1 MGFRRFWLTMAD
13 KEIKVH
19 RRVIRMILT
28 MIQRAK
34 NDRSV
39 RRVLPVYDNGLDWYN
54 FALVVSLQSQI
65 AYAKM
70 SPQEIL
76 GNIRDWKHVLD

>member
-1 MGFRRFWLTMAD
+1 MLCTDLSSFAHCIMGVSRFWLTMAE

-19 RRVIRMILT
+19 RRVIRMIFT

-39 RRVLPVYDNGLDWYN
+39 RRRLPVYDNELK
-54 FALVVSLQSQI
+54 AL
-65 AYAKM
+65 
-70 SPQEIL
+70 
-76 GNIRDWKHVLD
+76 